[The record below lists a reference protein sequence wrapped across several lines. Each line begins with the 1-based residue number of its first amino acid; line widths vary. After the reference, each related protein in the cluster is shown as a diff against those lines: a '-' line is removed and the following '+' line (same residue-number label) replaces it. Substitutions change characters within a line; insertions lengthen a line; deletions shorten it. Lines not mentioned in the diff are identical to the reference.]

1 MIVNAVKKVF
11 GSRNDRLVKK
21 HRKTVAQI
29 NALEP
34 EFEKLSDEQLAA
46 KTQEFRDRLR
56 GDDQKQGETVDQ
68 ILPEAFA
75 TVREAGRRVFNM
87 RHFDVQL
94 IGGMVLHE
102 GKIAEMKT
110 GEGKTLVATLAAY
123 LNALLEKGVHVV
135 TVNDYL
141 ATRDAQWMGQLYGF
155 LGMST
160 GVSISG
166 MDANEKKQAYAAD
179 ITYGTNNEF
188 GFDYLRDNM
197 AFTAEEKVQREPY
210 FAIVDEVDSIL
221 IDEARTPL
229 IISGSVGESS
239 DLHLKFKDIV
249 KKLEQGRMTTKDEP
263 EEGDF
268 SVDEKNKSVHI
279 TEQGHQRIEEIL
291 IEEDILDENDSLYS
305 ATNINLI
312 HYLNAALR
320 ALVLFEKDVH
330 YIVRNN
336 EVIIVDEF
344 TGRTMEGRR
353 WSEGL
358 HQAVEAKEGVEIQ
371 SENQTLASITFQ
383 NYFRLYYKLSGM
395 TGTAD
400 TEAEELLQIYN
411 LEVVL
416 IPTNKPMA
424 RVDNTDLVFLS
435 KDEKYNAIIEDIK
448 DCKVRKQPVLVGTA
462 SIEVSEHISKLL
474 KNEKIEHSVLNAK
487 QHENEAHIIE
497 NAGCPGAVTIATNMA
512 GRGTDIVLGGNLDA
526 EIAKNKAAGEEKI
539 KEIDQD
545 WQQRHQ
551 QVLDAGGLHVIGSE
565 RHESR
570 RIDNQLRGRSGRQGD
585 AGSSRFY
592 LSLQDDLMRIFAS
605 DKVGSLMK
613 KLGMEEGEAIEHPWV
628 NRAIEN
634 AQRKVEGH
642 NYDIRKQLLEYDD
655 VANDQR
661 KVIYAQRNEM
671 MAETDLSETIKT
683 IREEVVNN
691 IITASIPHGSIDEQ
705 WDIEGLENAL
715 EEEFGQKMP
724 VAEWLDQDNM
734 LDEAGLRR
742 KIQSEIVAEF
752 EQKEQLVGAQ
762 GMRNYEK
769 HVMLNVLDKLWK
781 EHLAAMDYLRQS
793 IGLRGYAQKNPKQEY
808 KREAF
813 EMFTELLER
822 MKYEVVTTLSK
833 VKIQQDE
840 QAEQLDDLEN
850 AKVENVNYQH
860 PDAQG
865 MQQSEVKGGSQEEG
879 EQAPAQPYHREQK
892 KIGRNEPCHCGSG
905 KKYKQCH
912 GKLT

>member
-11 GSRNDRLVKK
+11 GSRNDRIIKK

-34 EFEKLSDEQLAA
+34 EIEALSDEQLAA
-46 KTQEFRDRLR
+46 KTVEFRERL
-56 GDDQKQGETVDQ
+56 DKGETLDQ
-68 ILPEAFA
+68 LLPEAFA
-75 TVREAGRRVFNM
+75 VVREAGRRVLGM

-94 IGGMVLHE
+94 IGGMVLHS
-102 GKIAEMKT
+102 GKIAEMRT

-123 LNALLEKGVHVV
+123 LNALPGKGVHVV

-141 ATRDAQWMGQLYGF
+141 ASRDAQWMGKLYNF
-155 LGMST
+155 LGMTT
-160 GVSISG
+160 GISVSG
-166 MDANEKKQAYAAD
+166 MDPVAKKQAYAAD

-197 AFTAEEKVQREPY
+197 AFTAEEKVQRGQF

-229 IISGSVGESS
+229 IISGAVSEST
-239 DLHLKFKDIV
+239 DLHQRFKDIV
-249 KKLEQGRMTTKDEP
+249 KKLEQGRQTTKEEP
-263 EEGDF
+263 EEGDY
-268 SVDEKNKSVHI
+268 SVDEKNRTVHI
-279 TEQGHQRIEEIL
+279 TEQGHQKIEKIL
-291 IEEDILDENDSLYS
+291 VEEGILDENDSLYS
-305 ATNINLI
+305 ASNINLV

-330 YIVRNN
+330 YIVRDN
-336 EVIIVDEF
+336 EVVIVDEF
-344 TGRTMEGRR
+344 TGRTMDGRR

-358 HQAVEAKEGVEIQ
+358 HQAVEAKEGVPIQ
-371 SENQTLASITFQ
+371 NENQTLASITFQ
-383 NYFRLYYKLSGM
+383 NYFRLYEKLSGM

-400 TEAEELLQIYN
+400 TEAEELLQIYG
-411 LEVVL
+411 LEVVI

-435 KDEKYNAIIEDIK
+435 PEEKFNAIIDDIR
-448 DCKVRKQPVLVGTA
+448 DCVERGQPVLVGTA
-462 SIEVSEHISKLL
+462 SIEVSEHLSRLL
-474 KNEKIEHSVLNAK
+474 KKEKIEHNVLNAK
-487 QHENEAHIIE
+487 QHENEAHIIA
-497 NAGCPGAVTIATNMA
+497 NAGRPGAVTIATNMA
-512 GRGTDIVLGGNLDA
+512 GRGTDIVLGGNLEA
-526 EIAKNKAAGEEKI
+526 ELEKLGDVSEEEKE
-539 KEIDQD
+539 KVRQE
-545 WQQRHQ
+545 WQRRHQ
-551 QVLDAGGLHVIGSE
+551 QVIEAGGLHVVGSE

-585 AGSSRFY
+585 PGSSRFY

-605 DKVGSLMK
+605 DKVGALMK

-671 MAETDLSETIKT
+671 MSESDLSATIKV
-683 IREEVVNN
+683 IREEVINN
-691 IITASIPHGSIDEQ
+691 MITAYIPPGSLDEQ

-715 EEEFGQKMP
+715 EEEFGQQLP
-724 VAEWLDQDNM
+724 VGKWLEEDNM

-742 KIQSEIVAEF
+742 KILDAVIAEY
-752 EQKEQLVGAQ
+752 EAKEALVGSE

-813 EMFTELLER
+813 EMFSELLER
-822 MKYEVVTTLSK
+822 IKYEVVSILSK
-833 VKIQQDE
+833 VKIQSNE
-840 QAEQLDDLEN
+840 EVEELEE
-850 AKVENVNYQH
+850 KDRPQVENVNYQH
-860 PDAQG
+860 AEAGGIQAEGDEAQG
-865 MQQSEVKGGSQEEG
+865 AGAGEG
-879 EQAPAQPYHREQK
+879 EAVAQQPIRRERK
-892 KIGRNEPCHCGSG
+892 VGRNEPCPCGSG

-912 GKLT
+912 GKLS